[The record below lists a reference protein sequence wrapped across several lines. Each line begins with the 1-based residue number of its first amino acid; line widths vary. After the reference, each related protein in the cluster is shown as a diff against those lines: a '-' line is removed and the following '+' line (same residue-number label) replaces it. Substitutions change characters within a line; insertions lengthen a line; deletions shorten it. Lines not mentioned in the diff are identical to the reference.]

1 MAGPQK
7 KTAKGRLDKWYK
19 LAKEQGYRSRA
30 AFKLVQLAKKYN
42 FLEGAKV
49 VIDLCAAPGG
59 WLQVCSKQCR
69 PGALLI
75 GVDLVPIKPIPNV
88 ITFAEDINSDR
99 CRTLLRQHM
108 KTWKADCVIHDGAP
122 NVGTAWLQDAY
133 TQAELVLM
141 SLRLAT
147 EFLMPGG
154 TFVTKVFRSKDYNAL
169 MWVFNQFFKKVE
181 ATKPQA
187 SRNVSAE
194 IFVVCRDYRA
204 PVKIDPKLLDPK
216 AVFEDLPDVTPNQEA
231 KIFHPEKR
239 RRQRE
244 GYEEGNYTQ
253 HKILPVSDFVE
264 CQDPIQM
271 LGTTQEFSW
280 DGEAD
285 KRLKKAEE
293 TTKEIVACS
302 KDLQVLGKKDFRG
315 LLRWRLA
322 MRELVGLGKKKEEDD
337 DETDEVAKV
346 EEMDEEEEIDRDLEQ
361 LDASQRRKLK
371 QEKRR
376 ANERKQKEVV
386 RMQMGM
392 DSAMD
397 IGVDEGRQRD
407 ETMFDLREIER
418 RKSGLERVS
427 AAEEPELDSESD
439 DEDGEQSEEE
449 LEDQLDAM
457 YEQFKEHKAMRDAK
471 FRAKRAR
478 GNKDDEW
485 TGIEDDTEKVKVDGE
500 AESSDDD
507 IDDDVE
513 KDADDAEH
521 RPGRLTTSLQP
532 KAGKTETGLSKRAA
546 LFFGQDLFKGMS
558 LTVPAPAPEADTE
571 KPAATVTTAAV
582 PPPRKAVAFADA
594 DSSGKTIKPHAFEEV
609 PLELSDA
616 EDSSDDDSND
626 GDDGAD
632 DKPFDPREKAA
643 DSIDI
648 VTAEAMTLARDLASK
663 RKSKSDL
670 VDDGYNRLSFQ
681 EKQGLPEWF
690 LDDESRHN
698 KPNLPVSKEAMEALR
713 ERMRVMNARP
723 IKKVLEAQGRK
734 RQRAMKVL
742 ARAQQRASAINEQ
755 EDLSER
761 EKAASITRL
770 LGRAAKSRALGGGK
784 KKKAGVQ
791 VVVANKGSKGQ
802 GRPAGTKGKYKM
814 VDARLKKESR
824 ALKRIAKKQKGRR

>member
-285 KRLKKAEE
+285 KRLKKADCRVFEGSPGAGQE
-293 TTKEIVACS
+293 
-302 KDLQVLGKKDFRG
+302 GF
-315 LLRWRLA
+315 
-322 MRELVGLGKKKEEDD
+322 
-337 DETDEVAKV
+337 
-346 EEMDEEEEIDRDLEQ
+346 
-361 LDASQRRKLK
+361 QR
-371 QEKRR
+371 
-376 ANERKQKEVV
+376 
-386 RMQMGM
+386 
-392 DSAMD
+392 
-397 IGVDEGRQRD
+397 
-407 ETMFDLREIER
+407 T
-418 RKSGLERVS
+418 
-427 AAEEPELDSESD
+427 
-439 DEDGEQSEEE
+439 
-449 LEDQLDAM
+449 
-457 YEQFKEHKAMRDAK
+457 
-471 FRAKRAR
+471 
-478 GNKDDEW
+478 
-485 TGIEDDTEKVKVDGE
+485 
-500 AESSDDD
+500 
-507 IDDDVE
+507 
-513 KDADDAEH
+513 
-521 RPGRLTTSLQP
+521 
-532 KAGKTETGLSKRAA
+532 AA
-546 LFFGQDLFKGMS
+546 LAAGHEGARRSGQ
-558 LTVPAPAPEADTE
+558 
-571 KPAATVTTAAV
+571 
-582 PPPRKAVAFADA
+582 
-594 DSSGKTIKPHAFEEV
+594 EE
-609 PLELSDA
+609 
-616 EDSSDDDSND
+616 
-626 GDDGAD
+626 G
-632 DKPFDPREKAA
+632 
-643 DSIDI
+643 
-648 VTAEAMTLARDLASK
+648 
-663 RKSKSDL
+663 
-670 VDDGYNRLSFQ
+670 
-681 EKQGLPEWF
+681 
-690 LDDESRHN
+690 
-698 KPNLPVSKEAMEALR
+698 
-713 ERMRVMNARP
+713 
-723 IKKVLEAQGRK
+723 
-734 RQRAMKVL
+734 
-742 ARAQQRASAINEQ
+742 
-755 EDLSER
+755 
-761 EKAASITRL
+761 
-770 LGRAAKSRALGGGK
+770 
-784 KKKAGVQ
+784 
-791 VVVANKGSKGQ
+791 
-802 GRPAGTKGKYKM
+802 
-814 VDARLKKESR
+814 
-824 ALKRIAKKQKGRR
+824 GRRRRD